1 MSLKKIVLLS
11 HFSNMDISLEKVF
24 QSFFSQLLPFLLGLL
39 DDALLLLLSR
49 LGFHLHGL
57 EWLSPVILSCTI
69 VYWVVQLWHN
79 RHGEQKVL
87 EAWQR

>member
-1 MSLKKIVLLS
+1 VSLKKIVSLNPL
-11 HFSNMDISLEKVF
+11 FNMDINLEKVF
-24 QSFFSQLLPFLLGLL
+24 QSFFSQLFPFLLGFL

-69 VYWVVQLWHN
+69 VYWVGQIWHN

-87 EAWQR
+87 EA